1 MFSGLA
7 GEPLPW
13 QHPIADALSPDP
25 ARRYSSFLRIRARF
39 PLNEG
44 PHSRSRCRI
53 VEAVLNCD
61 HAVPIRLECR
71 DHFAED
77 DTMLRRRHCSLSFFW
92 LNCETVNPSLAPD
105 QDLVGFKLCLE
116 DIRGIME
123 LRHLRYF
130 VAVAEEGSLLNAA
143 ERRLNTSQPSLSRQ
157 IRDLEAEV
165 GVQLLERQARG
176 VTLTAA
182 GRVFLDHA
190 RLALLQVEAA
200 TEGARQTAQPQR
212 PVLSMGFLVGLEVM
226 WLPQLLR
233 ILREE
238 APDVDV
244 TLSTQS
250 SPELALALM
259 RGKLDIA
266 FLRPEKDNEGVVFKI
281 LAKEPLI
288 AVLPAEH
295 RLASRKKIR
304 PQDLAREIYV
314 SSARTSPV
322 LQEVIQNY
330 ASRVG
335 ITLKAKYEGENI
347 SSAMS
352 LVASTGGISLVPL
365 YAQNMLA
372 PNVVARALEG
382 GTPTV
387 DLALGYN
394 RTNPSPLLRRL
405 LSRADELVANVQN
418 QSIIR
423 YVEAH

>member
-1 MFSGLA
+1 
-7 GEPLPW
+7 
-13 QHPIADALSPDP
+13 
-25 ARRYSSFLRIRARF
+25 
-39 PLNEG
+39 
-44 PHSRSRCRI
+44 
-53 VEAVLNCD
+53 
-61 HAVPIRLECR
+61 
-71 DHFAED
+71 
-77 DTMLRRRHCSLSFFW
+77 
-92 LNCETVNPSLAPD
+92 
-105 QDLVGFKLCLE
+105 
-116 DIRGIME
+116 ME

-130 VAVAEEGSLLNAA
+130 IAVAEEGSFLTAA
-143 ERRLNTSQPSLSRQ
+143 QRRLHTSQPSLSRQ
-157 IRDLEAEV
+157 IRDLESEV

-176 VTLTAA
+176 VTVTDA

-190 RLALLQVEAA
+190 GLSLSQVEAA
-200 TEGARQTAQPQR
+200 IDGARRTAQPQK
-212 PVLSMGFLVGLEVM
+212 PALSMGFMVGLEVM
-226 WLPQLLR
+226 WLPHLLR

-238 APDVDV
+238 APEVEV
-244 TLSTQS
+244 TLCTQS

-259 RGKLDIA
+259 RGKLDVA
-266 FLRPEKDNEGVVFKI
+266 FLRPEKESAGLIFKM

-322 LQEVIQNY
+322 LQAVIQDY

-335 ITLKAKYEGENI
+335 ITLKPKYEGENI

-372 PNVVARALEG
+372 PNVVARALDG

-387 DLALGYN
+387 DLALGYSQEN
-394 RTNPSPLLRRL
+394 SSPLLRRL
-405 LSRADELVANVQN
+405 LSRADELITNVRN

-423 YVEAH
+423 YVEAQ